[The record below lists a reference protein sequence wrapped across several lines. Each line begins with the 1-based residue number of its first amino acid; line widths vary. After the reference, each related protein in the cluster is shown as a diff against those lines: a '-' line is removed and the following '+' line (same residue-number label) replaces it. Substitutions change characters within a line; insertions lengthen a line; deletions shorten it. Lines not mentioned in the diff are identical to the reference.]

1 MLHESD
7 HYGCNVSSFLQYS
20 KKGVNMINGKMTRK
34 FLEEAFS
41 GESQAHMKYL
51 IFADVAE
58 KEGYENIAKLYRGIA
73 YAEFVHARN
82 HFKALGNVSTTA
94 DNLQVA
100 LDGETFEVDEMY
112 PIYKNTATLQGEKE
126 AVRSTNYALE
136 AEKVHA
142 DMYDQARGLVKSGKD
157 MKLDK
162 VFVCPVCG
170 YTALEEVDPCCPVCG
185 APREKFVVF
194 T

>member
-1 MLHESD
+1 
-7 HYGCNVSSFLQYS
+7 
-20 KKGVNMINGKMTRK
+20 MIKGKMTKK
-34 FLEEAFS
+34 FLEDAYS

-58 KEGYENIAKLYRGIA
+58 KDGFPNIAKLYRAIA

-82 HFKALGNVSTTA
+82 HFKALGNVNTTEN
-94 DNLQVA
+94 NLQVA
-100 LDGETFEVDEMY
+100 IDGETFEVKEMY
-112 PIYKNTATLQGEKE
+112 PVYKHTASIQGEKE
-126 AVRSTNYALE
+126 AEKSTNYALE
-136 AEKVHA
+136 AEKVHVE
-142 DMYDQARGLVKSGKD
+142 MYKQAQDLVKSGKD

-185 APREKFVVF
+185 APREKFKGF